1 MKENETESWN
11 VLNKFKM
18 LLRTSAVSDIISKKK
33 KNRKPLS
40 ASLLLT
46 VEREKIEY

>member
-33 KNRKPLS
+33 NRKPLS

-46 VEREKIEY
+46 VEHEKIEY